1 MYIASLDLSSFYST
15 DKVFGSRK
23 VPYTLVPNVRSKIS
37 TKKEPSFMPSANQTP
52 GAGNYQC
59 TKCGLIVTLKSPVE
73 KLPVCPKCRATEYIR
88 KK

>member
-1 MYIASLDLSSFYST
+1 MKHHFIEKALRHRQL
-15 DKVFGSRK
+15 VCCLVR
-23 VPYTLVPNVRSKIS
+23 YTLVQKSCPNPY
-37 TKKEPSFMPSANQTP
+37 TKKERFFMPSANQTP

-59 TKCGLIVTLKSPVE
+59 TKCGLIVTLKSPTE